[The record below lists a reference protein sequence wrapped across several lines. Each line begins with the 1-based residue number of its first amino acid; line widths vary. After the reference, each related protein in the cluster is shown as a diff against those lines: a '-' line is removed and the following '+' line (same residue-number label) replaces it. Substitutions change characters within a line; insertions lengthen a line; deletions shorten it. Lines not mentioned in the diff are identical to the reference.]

1 MSVGEKWWMG
11 AAVISI
17 VGLWLLYRFANQ
29 KSWNSLARF
38 ASAHLLS
45 QLTANVSLTKRRI
58 KQILTMMGIALC
70 LLSLARPQWGF
81 RWEET
86 KRKGVDLLF
95 AVDTSKSMLAPDVN
109 PHRLARAKLAVLD
122 LLEKLPGDRVGLIAF
137 SGSAFLQCP
146 LTLDYDAF
154 RRSVEALDT
163 NIIPKGGT
171 NIAAAIQEAEAAF
184 RLGSPTHKI
193 LILITDGE
201 DLQAGGIISAQ
212 KAAEN
217 GVKVF
222 TVGVGTSAGDLIPLA
237 NAPGE
242 FLKDDKGAVVKSRL
256 DETTLRQIADVTS
269 GLYQPLGQR
278 GEGLEWIYQHGL
290 AALPKQELS
299 SRMARIPLERFQW
312 PLGIA
317 IGLLIFEFL
326 MSDRRRLEDRGTRKF
341 LFWKSKGLTLLL
353 VFATCSVFA
362 SPQSAERAY
371 QKKDFNKAF
380 QEYKTAAE
388 KNSKKAELHFNAG
401 SSAYRLNKFD
411 DAAAAFQRA
420 LQTDNIPV
428 QQQSFYNLGNT
439 QYRIGQQTEKT
450 DVSHTI
456 QTWQQALKSYESA
469 LSLKSDDADAKYN
482 YEFVKKKLE
491 ELQKKE
497 EEKKKQEEEKKQE
510 EKDKKDQEQKDE
522 ENKDGKKDQQ
532 DPKDKQQ
539 QEAKNQEQKKPQPPE
554 SKKEEGKQDPK
565 GMGNDG
571 KDKAKPEEPR
581 PLPGQMTQ
589 EEAKSLLDSLKD
601 DEKKMPVAVESGQ
614 QGVEDTPAKD
624 W

>member
-1 MSVGEKWWMG
+1 MSFGQEWWG
-11 AAVISI
+11 AVALFSVAA
-17 VGLWLLYRFANQ
+17 LWLLYRFANQ
-29 KSWNSLARF
+29 KSWNSLAQF
-38 ASAHLLS
+38 ASAHLLA
-45 QLTANVSLTKRRI
+45 QLTANVSLSKRRI
-58 KQILTMMGIALC
+58 KQILTIVGIALC
-70 LLSLARPQWGF
+70 FLSLARPQWGF

-95 AVDTSKSMLAPDVN
+95 AVDTSKSMLAQDVN

-154 RRSVEALDT
+154 RRSVEALDPT
-163 NIIPKGGT
+163 IIPKGGT
-171 NIAAAIQEAEAAF
+171 DISAAIKEAETAF

-201 DLQAGGIISAQ
+201 DLQAGGITSAQ

-217 GVKVF
+217 EVKIF
-222 TVGVGTSAGDLIPLA
+222 TVGVGTSSGELIPVI
-237 NAPGE
+237 NAAGGTE
-242 FLKDDKGAVVKSRL
+242 FLKDDKGTVVKSRL
-256 DETTLRQIADVTS
+256 DESTLRHIAEVTG
-269 GLYQPLGQR
+269 GLYQPLGQK

-290 AALPKQELS
+290 ASLPKQELS

-317 IGLLIFEFL
+317 IALLIIEFL
-326 MSDRRRLEDRGTRKF
+326 MSDRRGDPQNRAGRKL
-341 LFWKSKGLTLLL
+341 LFWKSKSMPKAVLPLLL
-353 VFATCSVFA
+353 LAITTPAFA
-362 SPQSAERAY
+362 SPQSAEKAY
-371 QKKDFNKAF
+371 QKKNFDKAY
-380 QEYKTAAE
+380 QEYKSSSE
-388 KNSKKAELHFNAG
+388 KNPKKPELHFNTG
-401 SSAYRLNKFD
+401 SSAYRLNRFE
-411 DAAAAFQRA
+411 DASAAFQRA

-428 QQQSFYNLGNT
+428 QQKAFYNLGNT
-439 QYRIGQQTEKT
+439 QYRIGQKTEKT

-469 LSLKSDDADAKYN
+469 LSLKSDDADARYN

-497 EEKKKQEEEKKQE
+497 EEKKEEEKKKEEQNKDQKKE
-510 EKDKKDQEQKDE
+510 EKDQKDQ
-522 ENKDGKKDQQ
+522 KDQQ
-532 DPKDKQQ
+532 QQ
-539 QEAKNQEQKKPQPPE
+539 DAKNQEQSKPQSSEP
-554 SKKEEGKQDPK
+554 KKEEEKDESQAKGNEGKEK
-565 GMGNDG
+565 E
-571 KDKAKPEEPR
+571 KAKPEEPR

-589 EEAKSLLDSLKD
+589 EEAKNLLDSMRD
-601 DEKKMPVAVESGQ
+601 EEKKMPVAIESGK
-614 QGVEDTPAKD
+614 QGVEDVPVRD